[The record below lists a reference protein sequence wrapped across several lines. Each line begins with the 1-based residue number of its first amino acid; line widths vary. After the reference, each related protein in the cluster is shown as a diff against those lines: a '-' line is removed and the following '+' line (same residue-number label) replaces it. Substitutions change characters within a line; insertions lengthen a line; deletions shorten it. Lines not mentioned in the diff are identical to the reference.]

1 MAEAGERQ
9 KARGGTRMF
18 GRISHWCR
26 KIWERNRRFK
36 TAFLGS
42 WGICL
47 TSLVLTATGQG
58 SQWMQWTVVSQGL
71 LAVLLVLLFSVPWR
85 LYNEKYGRIEPR
97 REAANFLLFLLLWR
111 GMEQLPSFNDYLF
124 MGSCGTAALSAAL
137 ALFFC
142 DTPQGRKSLF
152 PAFLLALGKS
162 LLLGMLVQMLL
173 GIVLSG
179 IKMLLYP
186 RLSLGWLWL
195 SGILSLTVAWQVL
208 LAQIPREDE
217 ALELPDWY
225 PSLCRNLLLP
235 AAVLLV
241 VILYIFLGKSLGEGA
256 LPVGI
261 MNPYGSCALAF
272 YALFYFSYP
281 DEEPPWVRK
290 VLKWGALLLVPVAAA
305 QLRGVWIRLEAYGLT
320 SLRYLSLCC
329 TFTGLCVLFW
339 GITKRNPRKLYLLCG
354 ILSGI
359 LAFSPLNLVD
369 LPAWVQAQRLEETIT
384 RNHLL
389 QEGELVSAKDI
400 SPEDGER
407 IRSSYLYLARSA
419 GRWRYPL
426 VEQIKGSSFL
436 ATLPVPEKEKRR
448 PASRYCRYEHP
459 LKSLPVSGYSRV
471 VFLGRAVIQNHQL
484 RFSGEGNTAYSLP
497 IAPAYLQ
504 HLREKYPSGGKVE
517 GKDLQ
522 YQPEERKLL
531 IFTLLEG
538 TREGYD
544 QKEKGVISVQGYLL
558 ER

>member
-18 GRISHWCR
+18 GRISNWCR
-26 KIWERNRRFK
+26 KIWERNQRFK

-58 SQWMQWTVVSQGL
+58 AQWMQWTVVSQGL
-71 LAVLLVLLFSVPWR
+71 LAALLVLLFSVPWR

-124 MGSCGTAALSAAL
+124 MGSCGTAVLSAAL
-137 ALFFC
+137 TLFFC
-142 DTPQGRKSLF
+142 DTSQGRKSLF
-152 PAFLLALGKS
+152 PAFLLVLGKS

-186 RLSLGWLWL
+186 QLSLGWLWL
-195 SGILSLTVAWQVL
+195 SCVLSLAAAWQVL

-217 ALELPDWY
+217 ALELPGWY
-225 PSLCRNLLLP
+225 PTLCRNLLLP

-369 LPAWVQAQRLEETIT
+369 LPAWFQAQRLEETIT

-389 QEGELVSAKDI
+389 QEGELVSAKGI

-407 IRSSYLYLARSA
+407 ILSSYVYLSRSA

-426 VEQIKGSSFL
+426 VEQIKGSPFL
-436 ATLPVPEKEKRR
+436 ATLPLPPKEK
-448 PASRYCRYEHP
+448 SRAGTRYFNYRQE
-459 LKSLPVSGYSRV
+459 LTILPVGGYSRV
-471 VFLGRAVIQNHQL
+471 VILKAAVIQQNQL
-484 RFSGEGNTAYSLP
+484 HVSGKGNTGYDLP
-497 IAPAYLQ
+497 IDPGYLQ
-504 HLREKYPSGGKVE
+504 WLREKYPSGGQVE

-522 YQPEERKLL
+522 YQPEEGKLL
-531 IFTLLEG
+531 LFTQLLG
-538 TREGYD
+538 TGDGYD
-544 QKEKGVISVQGYLL
+544 QKGKSTVTVHGYLL

>member
-1 MAEAGERQ
+1 
-9 KARGGTRMF
+9 MF
-18 GRISHWCR
+18 GRISNWCR
-26 KIWERNRRFK
+26 KIWERNQRFK

-58 SQWMQWTVVSQGL
+58 AQWMQWTVVSQGL
-71 LAVLLVLLFSVPWR
+71 LAALLVLLFSVPWR

-124 MGSCGTAALSAAL
+124 MGSCGTAILSAAL
-137 ALFFC
+137 TLFFC
-142 DTPQGRKSLF
+142 DTSQGRKSLF
-152 PAFLLALGKS
+152 PAFLLVLGKS

-186 RLSLGWLWL
+186 QLSLGWLWL
-195 SGILSLTVAWQVL
+195 SCVLSLAAAWQVL

-217 ALELPDWY
+217 ALELPGWY
-225 PSLCRNLLLP
+225 PTLCRNLLLP

-369 LPAWVQAQRLEETIT
+369 LPAWFQAQRLEGTIT

-389 QEGELVSAKDI
+389 QEGELVSAKGI

-407 IRSSYLYLARSA
+407 ILSSYVYLSRSA

-426 VEQIKGSSFL
+426 VEQIKGSPFL
-436 ATLPVPEKEKRR
+436 ATLPLPPKEK
-448 PASRYCRYEHP
+448 SRAGTRYFNYRQE
-459 LKSLPVSGYSRV
+459 LTILPVGGYSRV
-471 VFLGRAVIQNHQL
+471 VILKAAVIQQNQL
-484 RFSGEGNTAYSLP
+484 HVSGKGNTGYDLP
-497 IAPAYLQ
+497 IDPGYLQ
-504 HLREKYPSGGKVE
+504 RLREKYPSGGQVE

-522 YQPEERKLL
+522 YQPEEGKLL
-531 IFTLLEG
+531 LFTQLLG
-538 TREGYD
+538 TGDGYD
-544 QKEKGVISVQGYLL
+544 QKGKSTVTVHGYLL

>member
-9 KARGGTRMF
+9 KARGGTCMF
-18 GRISHWCR
+18 GRISNWCR
-26 KIWERNRRFK
+26 KIWERNQRFK

-58 SQWMQWTVVSQGL
+58 AQWMQWTVVSQGL
-71 LAVLLVLLFSVPWR
+71 LAALLVLLFSVPWR

-124 MGSCGTAALSAAL
+124 MGSCGTAILSAAL
-137 ALFFC
+137 TLFFC
-142 DTPQGRKSLF
+142 DTSQGRKSLF
-152 PAFLLALGKS
+152 PAFLLVLGKS

-186 RLSLGWLWL
+186 QLSLGWLWL
-195 SGILSLTVAWQVL
+195 SCVLSLAAAWQVL

-217 ALELPDWY
+217 ALELPGWY
-225 PSLCRNLLLP
+225 PTLCRNLLLP

-369 LPAWVQAQRLEETIT
+369 LPAWFQAQRLEGTIT

-389 QEGELVSAKDI
+389 QEGELVSAKGI

-407 IRSSYLYLARSA
+407 ILSSYVYLSRSA

-426 VEQIKGSSFL
+426 VEQIKGSPFL
-436 ATLPVPEKEKRR
+436 ATLPLPPKEK
-448 PASRYCRYEHP
+448 SRAGTRYFNYRQE
-459 LKSLPVSGYSRV
+459 LTILPVGGYSRV
-471 VFLGRAVIQNHQL
+471 VILKAAVIQQNQL
-484 RFSGEGNTAYSLP
+484 HVSGKGNTGYDLP
-497 IAPAYLQ
+497 IDPGYLQ
-504 HLREKYPSGGKVE
+504 RLREKYPSGGQVE

-522 YQPEERKLL
+522 YQPEEGKLL
-531 IFTLLEG
+531 LFTQLLG
-538 TREGYD
+538 TGDGYD
-544 QKEKGVISVQGYLL
+544 QKGKSTVTVHGYLL